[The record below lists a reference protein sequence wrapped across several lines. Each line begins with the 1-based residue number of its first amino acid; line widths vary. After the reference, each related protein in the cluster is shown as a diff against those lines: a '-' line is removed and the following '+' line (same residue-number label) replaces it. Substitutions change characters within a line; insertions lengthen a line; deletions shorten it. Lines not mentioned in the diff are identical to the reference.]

1 MNLEIILSSITVSY
15 LSLFFFQK
23 LFLKKGITDKINS
36 RSSHLSTA
44 TRNGGIAVFLS
55 VFIISS
61 ISYLIGYEL
70 FDFSILVPLMILLTV
85 GLYDDI
91 YGVDFKLK
99 FIFQIIF
106 AKIIIDSGF
115 IIDNLHGVFGIYEI
129 SRISAQLLSIFIIT
143 GIINAIN
150 FIDGIDG
157 LLISVITFFVIMF
170 ELLSTGSSKFFNLS
184 IILVCSFIP
193 LMYFNMRKNNKVFLG
208 DSGSLFI
215 GGVVAIY
222 VMYICSS
229 EYLIIEYYDINKI
242 FFVFSILIYPIIDI
256 IRIIFVR
263 ITRGK
268 SPFSADNN
276 HIHHILL
283 IKFQDHYK
291 VSLLILLF
299 SIVSFITIHFLN
311 QS

>member
-1 MNLEIILSSITVSY
+1 
-15 LSLFFFQK
+15 
-23 LFLKKGITDKINS
+23 
-36 RSSHLSTA
+36 
-44 TRNGGIAVFLS
+44 
-55 VFIISS
+55 
-61 ISYLIGYEL
+61 
-70 FDFSILVPLMILLTV
+70 MILLTV

-129 SRISAQLLSIFIIT
+129 SRIFAQLLSIFIIT

-215 GGVVAIY
+215 GGIVAIY

-229 EYLIIEYYDINKI
+229 EYLILEYYDINKI

-263 ITRGK
+263 LIRGK

-276 HIHHILL
+276 HIHHILP
-283 IKFQDHYK
+283 
-291 VSLLILLF
+291 VS
-299 SIVSFITIHFLN
+299 
-311 QS
+311 

>member
-1 MNLEIILSSITVSY
+1 MNFEIILSSITISC

-23 LFLKKGITDKINS
+23 VFLKKGITDKINI
-36 RSSHLSTA
+36 RSSHSA
-44 TRNGGIAVFLS
+44 ISTRNGGIAIFLS
-55 VFIISS
+55 VLIISS
-61 ISYLIGYEL
+61 ISYLSGYEI
-70 FDFSILVPLMILLTV
+70 FDYSVLVPLTILITV

-115 IIDNLHGVFGIYEI
+115 IIDNLHGVFGFYEI
-129 SRISAQLLSIFIIT
+129 SRVLAQLLSIFIIT
-143 GIINAIN
+143 AIINAIN

-157 LLISVITFFVIMF
+157 LLISVSTFFVVMF
-170 ELLSTGSSKFFNLS
+170 EFLGSSNSEFFKLS

-193 LMYFNMRKNNKVFLG
+193 LIYFNMRKNNKVFLG

-215 GGVVAIY
+215 GGIVAIY
-222 VMYICSS
+222 VMHICSS
-229 EYLIIEYYDINKI
+229 KYLIREGYDINKI

-256 IRIIFVR
+256 VRIILVR
-263 ITRGK
+263 VIRGN

-283 IKFQDHYK
+283 GIFKSHYK
-291 VSLLILLF
+291 VVLLLSLLSITNFVIIHYIL
-299 SIVSFITIHFLN
+299 S
-311 QS
+311 